1 MKIDHAGAQST
12 DGWSISREPALKKQR
27 TPSTEQPTSSSHGAT
42 FWHQLLQMELAA
54 QEAQAQHRL
63 DTRSNEAL
71 CQDGTRLQGMEAMLI
86 GPKQRKPRLLSLR
99 CPASVRLPNNAFAL
113 GDVAIVSPNEPE
125 SMAVRMGM
133 HEPLHACATCTH
145 CMHGVFAGAGGG
157 LRDEPER
164 KHHAASA

>member
-1 MKIDHAGAQST
+1 MRAKLLAIDHAAA
-12 DGWSISREPALKKQR
+12 WSISQPTLKKQR

-54 QEAQAQHRL
+54 QEAQVQHRL
-63 DTRSNEAL
+63 DTRSNGAL
-71 CQDGTRLQGMEAMLI
+71 CQDGTRLQGMEAKLI
-86 GPKQRKPRLLSLR
+86 GPKKSRVLSLR
-99 CPASVRLPNNAFAL
+99 CAASVRLPKNNAFAL
-113 GDVAIVSPNEPE
+113 GDVAIVSSNEPE